1 MPQDDDDG
9 ADSGAAYVFVRNET
23 TWTEEAKLT
32 ASDGA
37 VSITG
42 SSGNIAA
49 LVGAYRHDENGSNSG
64 AAYSFL
70 RSGTSW
76 IERAKVTAS
85 DAAAGDRFGG
95 SVSIS
100 GNSAIIGTTLDD
112 DAAGSAYVYD
122 ATGDLALAV
131 ELSALTATT
140 LGQVKRTA
148 LLQNFPNPFNP
159 ETWIPYRL
167 AEDASV
173 TLTISDLTGQVVRTF
188 KVGHQPAA
196 VYDSKEQAIYWDGR
210 NDTGEPV
217 SSGIYFYHLQAG
229 DFAATKKLIILK

>member
-1 MPQDDDDG
+1 M
-9 ADSGAAYVFVRNET
+9 
-23 TWTEEAKLT
+23 
-32 ASDGA
+32 
-37 VSITG
+37 
-42 SSGNIAA
+42 
-49 LVGAYRHDENGSNSG
+49 
-64 AAYSFL
+64 
-70 RSGTSW
+70 
-76 IERAKVTAS
+76 TAS

-196 VYDSKEQAIYWDGR
+196 VSRFPAESISTTY
-210 NDTGEPV
+210 
-217 SSGIYFYHLQAG
+217 
-229 DFAATKKLIILK
+229 KLGTLPRRRS

>member
-1 MPQDDDDG
+1 MKKRLMLFLAVLMICQATTTHAAEVKLTASDAVVDDNFSTSVSISGDWAIVSSHHDNRGAGSAYIYQRDEELWKEQGKVNAKDGDKNDSFGFSVAISGDTVIAGMPQDDDDG
-9 ADSGAAYVFVRNET
+9 ADSGAAYVFARSGSSWKEQ
-23 TWTEEAKLT
+23 AKL
-32 ASDGA
+32 
-37 VSITG
+37 
-42 SSGNIAA
+42 
-49 LVGAYRHDENGSNSG
+49 
-64 AAYSFL
+64 
-70 RSGTSW
+70 
-76 IERAKVTAS
+76 TAS

-100 GNSAIIGTTLDD
+100 GNSAIIGTTLDG

-131 ELSALTATT
+131 ELSALMATT

-173 TLTISDLTGQVVRTF
+173 TLTISDLTG
-188 KVGHQPAA
+188 
-196 VYDSKEQAIYWDGR
+196 
-210 NDTGEPV
+210 
-217 SSGIYFYHLQAG
+217 
-229 DFAATKKLIILK
+229 